1 MPQISRFFGIIITM
15 YWEID
20 APHHTPHFHVRY
32 NEYQASYGIDPVV
45 QIAGA
50 LPRRQQRLVEAWA
63 EIYQEQLKKDW
74 QLVQNGKQP
83 LKITGLA

>member
-32 NEYQASYGIDPVV
+32 NEYQASYGIDPVT
-45 QIAGA
+45 QIYREGNSVW
-50 LPRRQQRLVEAWA
+50 LKRGQKYIK
-63 EIYQEQLKKDW
+63 IY
-74 QLVQNGKQP
+74 
-83 LKITGLA
+83 

>member
-15 YWEID
+15 YWEFD
-20 APHHTPHFHVRY
+20 APHHTAHFHVRY
-32 NEYQASYGIDPVV
+32 NEYQASYSIDPIT

-63 EIYQEQLKKDW
+63 EIYQEQLKEDW
-74 QLVQNGKQP
+74 QLVQEGKRP
-83 LKITGLA
+83 FKITGLA